1 MSSVCAEYILLTCD
15 KSLKIHANRISFT
28 GKLQGAS
35 VFMFSKS
42 ELFSQ
47 LFFKDLWS
55 STILKHLL
63 VVACD
68 VLYLLVL
75 VSYRDSHIQMPFLKI
90 FISQT
95 AIAYYFLFTAVRADY
110 AHYVKISLFSNN
122 ITVNVVWQ
130 NYFLTSMGDY
140 MQPHISKCERTL

>member
-1 MSSVCAEYILLTCD
+1 
-15 KSLKIHANRISFT
+15 
-28 GKLQGAS
+28 
-35 VFMFSKS
+35 
-42 ELFSQ
+42 
-47 LFFKDLWS
+47 
-55 STILKHLL
+55 
-63 VVACD
+63 
-68 VLYLLVL
+68 
-75 VSYRDSHIQMPFLKI
+75 MPFLKT